1 MTDIKNIDLNLA
13 NEFNLKKVSEFTGND
28 HGVIKDLLYLMI
40 ESFTEDFHSLQSYTS
55 PLKTNLI
62 KSLAHKIK
70 PNFDLI
76 GLDSL
81 FEISNILENKSLS
94 NEEYYQLTKA
104 IYGSKTTII
113 KMLSESIE
121 KLNFQTL

>member
-1 MTDIKNIDLNLA
+1 MNDIKNIDLNLA

-28 HGVIKDLLYLMI
+28 HVVIKDLLYLMI
-40 ESFTEDFHSLQSYTS
+40 EYFTEDFHSLQRYTS
-55 PLKTNLI
+55 PLKPNLI

-81 FEISNILENKSLS
+81 FKISNILENKSLS

>member
-28 HGVIKDLLYLMI
+28 HSVIKDLLYLMI